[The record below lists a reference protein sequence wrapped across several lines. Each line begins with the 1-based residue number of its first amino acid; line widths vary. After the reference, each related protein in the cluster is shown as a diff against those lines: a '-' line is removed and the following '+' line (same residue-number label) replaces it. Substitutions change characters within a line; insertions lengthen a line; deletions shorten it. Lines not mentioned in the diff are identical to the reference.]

1 MKTTIITL
9 GVFLLA
15 APLFAEEQAKPAQS
29 LLRNLNRIRAGMEQ
43 EEDKDAERLKAAGG
57 QAAVWREPGASIGEL
72 RGRVADNMKNIREP
86 FRCLD
91 VDIEK
96 NSGPVV
102 LVCGGN
108 SGTAAAVETN
118 RVNSDNKFF
127 ATTPAA
133 ALGKMP

>member
-1 MKTTIITL
+1 MKKTIITL
-9 GVFLLA
+9 GVLLLTTPLLA
-15 APLFAEEQAKPAQS
+15 EEPPMPAQT
-29 LLRNLNRIRAGMEQ
+29 LLRNVNRIRAGIEQ
-43 EEDKDAERLKAAGG
+43 EEDKDAERLKNAAG
-57 QAAVWREPGASIGEL
+57 QAAVWREPGASLGDL

-108 SGTAAAVETN
+108 SGTAAAIETN